1 MVRETYKYKNVTVI
15 CMGRKKTM
23 GWTTIPVPMW
33 VRDKLAS
40 YGTKR
45 ESWWKVIIRLL
56 EEVED
61 ARRMKEKYKLR

>member
-1 MVRETYKYKNVTVI
+1 
-15 CMGRKKTM
+15 MGRKKSI

-45 ESWWKVIIRLL
+45 ESWWRVIIRLL